1 MWEKTPIF
9 GYFRRFF
16 GFSPFFPPKSHE
28 NTAKIRQNVENNRF
42 FTNFEIASHVTLVEI
57 DKKRDFK
64 SLRRALDTGLG
75 GRSDILK
82 KQPKIFLKIIKYC
95 LSVLQ

>member
-1 MWEKTPIF
+1 M
-9 GYFRRFF
+9 
-16 GFSPFFPPKSHE
+16 
-28 NTAKIRQNVENNRF
+28 
-42 FTNFEIASHVTLVEI
+42 TLVEI